1 MLDRLAAKAD
11 LHQLRA
17 GMSQEFAAIRGE
29 SEARDTGPRKD
40 LKLLSATMM
49 ARFWVHARA

>member
-29 SEARDTGPRKD
+29 SEARDTGHRKD